1 MRVVGILIGVILLGV
16 LAWLGYSWLGPTWS
30 HRGQADIAIGLSAPP
45 GTPALPELVQVAV
58 ANKQLMVAWTAQAG
72 AHLEPCGCVAGMH
85 GGLARRGSLLTRVD
99 RNQRLTVECGGW
111 SGGAVDH
118 QRIRARYYL
127 AALATVGY
135 DAVGL
140 GRAEIALGADNLNDI
155 LRDAKVPIL
164 AANVSLAAT
173 TASTPTGTP
182 PPSGAPQWAPYRDV
196 EYAGQRFRLTAVVPA
211 TSRGDG
217 LVVGDPAEALLPIVA
232 TAGDAQIIVLA
243 DSDSSEL
250 TALAKAVPGLALVI
264 GGAVSQPSQQPL
276 SVGPTR
282 IVFVANAGKTLGWW
296 PWRADNCAFE
306 LIEDSVPDVPE
317 VRSIIRR
324 YQDDLATH
332 DLAVDD
338 AQGLASLGGSRAAYV
353 GDAACMTC
361 HAAAHTIHEATRHAH
376 AFATLAAKHYDADPD
391 CLRCHVTGLGTS
403 DGFRRQAGASS
414 PFARVG
420 CEACHGPGGDH
431 VRERQ
436 AGQVAG
442 GTLSAV
448 TPATCMRCHDGDN
461 SPNFSYVPY
470 WEKIHHGL
478 R

>member
-1 MRVVGILIGVILLGV
+1 MRVVAILIGVILLGV
-16 LAWLGYSWLGPTWS
+16 LAWLGATWTG
-30 HRGQADIAIGLSAPP
+30 RGQAEIAIGLSAPP
-45 GTPALPELVQVAV
+45 GTPALPEPVRVAV
-58 ANKQLMVAWTAQAG
+58 AKNIIVVAWTAQAG

-140 GRAEIALGADNLNDI
+140 GRAEIALGADNLNEI
-155 LRDAKVPIL
+155 LRDAQVPIL
-164 AANVSLAAT
+164 AANVALAADT
-173 TASTPTGTP
+173 VSAP
-182 PPSGAPQWAPYRDV
+182 PGAPLWAPYRDV

-217 LVVGDPAEALLPIVA
+217 LVVRDPAEALLPIVA

-243 DSDSSEL
+243 DIDSSEL

-264 GGAVSQPSQQPL
+264 GGAVSQPSQRPL

-296 PWRADNCAFE
+296 PWRAETCTFE
-306 LIEDSVPDVPE
+306 LIEDTVPDVPE
-317 VRSIIRR
+317 VRAIIRR
-324 YQDDLATH
+324 YQDDLATR

-353 GDAACMTC
+353 GDAACMSC
-361 HAAAHTIHEATRHAH
+361 HVTAHTIHEATRHAH
-376 AFATLAAKHYDADPD
+376 AFATLVAKQYDSDPD

-420 CEACHGPGGDH
+420 CESCHGPGGDH

-436 AGQVAG
+436 AGQAAG
-442 GTLSAV
+442 GTLAAV

-461 SPNFSYVPY
+461 SPHFLYAPY
-470 WEKIHHGL
+470 WEKIQHGL